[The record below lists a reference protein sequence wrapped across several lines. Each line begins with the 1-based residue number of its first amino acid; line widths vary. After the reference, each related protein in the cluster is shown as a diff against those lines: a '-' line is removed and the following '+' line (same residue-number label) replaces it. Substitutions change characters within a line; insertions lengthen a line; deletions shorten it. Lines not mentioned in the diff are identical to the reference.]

1 MAIKKAITLIT
12 ILKKDAEKDEDKLK
26 YFLVK
31 RLVEAIQKELT
42 TMGHAHERLEMLD
55 KYFKEE
61 G

>member
-31 RLVEAIQKELT
+31 RLVEAIQKAPINT
-42 TMGHAHERLEMLD
+42 
-55 KYFKEE
+55 
-61 G
+61 